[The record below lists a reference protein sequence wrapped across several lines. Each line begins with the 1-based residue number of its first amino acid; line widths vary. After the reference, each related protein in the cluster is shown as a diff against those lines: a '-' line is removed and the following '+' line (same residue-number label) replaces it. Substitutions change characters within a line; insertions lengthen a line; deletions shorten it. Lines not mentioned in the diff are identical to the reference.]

1 MHIITYK
8 AEGVGPG
15 EYTFSFVTLSAAVT
29 FIMKLREKNVPF
41 THVFEE

>member
-1 MHIITYK
+1 MHVVTYK

-15 EYTFSFVTLSAAVT
+15 EYRFSFATLSAVVN